1 MEDDAHIVDVGVE
14 VVEELPVI
22 DGCQFVTSSEEVFA
36 DIVDKSSLFHPI
48 INYIWLLPC
57 TTNKGLLF

>member
-14 VVEELPVI
+14 VVKKLPVI
-22 DGCQFVTSSEEVFA
+22 NGCQFVTSSEEVFA

-48 INYIWLLPC
+48 VNDIWLL
-57 TTNKGLLF
+57 TYTINKGLL